1 MHPNDTPSGELWLL
15 DQSIERDETF
25 VDGKYDV
32 DDRPTARYK
41 IVITIRGNCWN
52 DWIVN
57 KKYCFFVCE
66 LLDLYIFFSS
76 SPWSRYMFYTHW
88 WIQIYWSID
97 VQLMCNAFWSFHILV
112 KCITVKPTFFPLDSI
127 TFLVSNESIEPSPI
141 IILYKNKT
149 ENRKR
154 ERKWISKLTIF
165 HKL

>member
-66 LLDLYIFFSS
+66 LLDLYIFFFFFPLISL
-76 SPWSRYMFYTHW
+76 YVLHTLVNTNLL
-88 WIQIYWSID
+88 IYCTID
-97 VQLMCNAFWSFHILV
+97 VQCILEFHILI

-149 ENRKR
+149 ENRER